1 MITYDEKTA
10 ILLELIRYYL
20 ENNTSIYTVDV
31 PRAKTIDF
39 IATIKIAGKVFTD
52 TKHVTYVEI
61 ENSYQDIESLT
72 TDKLISDMSNRLFEI
87 LKLDFLGDG
96 K

>member
-1 MITYDEKTA
+1 MITDDEKTA

-20 ENNTSIYTVDV
+20 ENSTTIYTVDV
-31 PRAKTIDF
+31 PRANTVDF

-72 TDKLISDMSNRLFEI
+72 IDELISSMSSRLFEI
-87 LKLDFLGDG
+87 LKPTQITCR
-96 K
+96 